1 MEDKISKSFPLINRN
16 IGKLKILLFVYGFF
30 LILFS
35 LLPGKIPD
43 STNRAI
49 DFSDEILHFL
59 AYFFFVLLG
68 LFSIFKV
75 PNKKKLVFTA
85 FFLCIFIEV
94 MQIYIPYR
102 YFSIGDIVAN
112 ILGIAGA
119 LFLFKNYL

>member
-1 MEDKISKSFPLINRN
+1 MEVKISKSFPLINKN

-35 LLPGKIPD
+35 LSPGEIPD
-43 STNRAI
+43 PTNRTI
-49 DFSDEILHFL
+49 DFSEILHFF
-59 AYFFFVLLG
+59 AYFFFVSIG
-68 LFSIFKV
+68 LFSFLKV
-75 PNKKKLVFTA
+75 VNKKKLVFTV

-94 MQIYIPYR
+94 IQFYIPYR